1 MGGKPI
7 LLSLSSSR
15 LPVFLFILSLSCGY
29 RAVYAPD
36 APRLHV
42 KLVRTLV
49 PDAIASAEVAT
60 GVREELARAGM
71 LEAGDG
77 WPRVELEV
85 LRADEASEGIAAGAS
100 GGTGPGTGRGT
111 GPVSRGLDVAV
122 VARAWVVASPD
133 AEPESDTGDM
143 RAEETIAVDTAPG
156 AGGTPNGGVLP
167 GAPALAASTFHHAD
181 ALRAA
186 ARRLGHDLTRRV
198 LGLPAASD
206 DAPSATDRISR

>member
-1 MGGKPI
+1 VG
-7 LLSLSSSR
+7 SSASR
-15 LPVFLFILSLSCGY
+15 LSVLLLLILSCGY
-29 RAVYAPD
+29 RPVYAPD

-49 PDAIASAEVAT
+49 PDAVASAEVAT

-77 WPRVELEV
+77 WPRIEIEV

-100 GGTGPGTGRGT
+100 G
-111 GPVSRGLDVAV
+111 PVARGLDVGL
-122 VARAWVVASPD
+122 VARAWIAASPG

-143 RAEETIAVDTAPG
+143 RAQESIAVDTVPSSPG
-156 AGGTPNGGVLP
+156 VPPPGGGVLP
-167 GAPALAASTFHHAD
+167 GAPAPSASTFHYAD

-186 ARRLGHDLTRRV
+186 ARRLGHELTRRV

-206 DAPSATDRISR
+206 VAPAETDRISR

>member
-1 MGGKPI
+1 LEP
-7 LLSLSSSR
+7 LSATR
-15 LPVFLFILSLSCGY
+15 LPVFLFLLSCGY
-29 RAVYAPD
+29 RPVYAPD

-49 PDAIASAEVAT
+49 PDAVASAEVAV

-77 WPRVELEV
+77 WPRVEVEV

-100 GGTGPGTGRGT
+100 G
-111 GPVSRGLDVAV
+111 PVARGLDVAL
-122 VARAWVVASPD
+122 VARAWIAASPG

-143 RAEETIAVDTAPG
+143 RAEETIAVDTGKATVLPSPG
-156 AGGTPNGGVLP
+156 APPPGGGVLP
-167 GAPALAASTFHHAD
+167 GAPAPAASTFHYAD

-186 ARRLGHDLTRRV
+186 ARRLGHELTRRV
-198 LGLPAASD
+198 LGLPAATD
-206 DAPSATDRISR
+206 DLSAGDRISR